1 MKQRQRGLTLIEL
14 LVALALTAVVGVV
27 LAALVNGWLKVR
39 ERLTEP
45 GNEPLVLE
53 FCLALE
59 RRFDGLVLRQ
69 LYENRLPL
77 TLGWLDWQPSA
88 NQLQWV
94 ALSAWPGAAGQSR
107 LERQRLAFNTGE
119 RRLSLS
125 ASADLYAPGEPR
137 WDGHESLDAVDRLQI
152 TFYQGT
158 RWLAFPSTVAVQPN
172 RGVRLEFERHGAPYV
187 CTFALPDTRP

>member
-1 MKQRQRGLTLIEL
+1 MTTRQRGLTLIEL

-45 GNEPLVLE
+45 GNEPVVLE
-53 FCLALE
+53 FCMALE

-77 TLGWLDWQPSA
+77 PLTWLDWRPDA
-88 NQLQWV
+88 NRLAWV
-94 ALSAWPGAAGQSR
+94 ALSGWSGTAGQSGTQ
-107 LERQRLAFNTGE
+107 RQQLTFNSGE
-119 RRLSLS
+119 RRLSVWTS
-125 ASADLYAPGEPR
+125 SDLYAPGEPAWER
-137 WDGHESLDAVDRLQI
+137 REGLDAVDKLHVS
-152 TFYQGT
+152 FYQGT

-187 CTFALPDTRP
+187 CTFTLPDTRP

>member
-107 LERQRLAFNTGE
+107 LERQRLAFNPGE
-119 RRLSLS
+119 QRLSLS

-137 WDGHESLDAVDRLQI
+137 WEGRQSLDAVDRLQI
-152 TFYQGT
+152 SFYQGT